1 MLTAAAAFRRHGRT
15 QSMARACFAGING
28 AGNDGL
34 WVTHGTAASTHEI
47 TVAGA
52 PSGGLHPSG
61 LTVFNNK
68 VLFTSL
74 GELWVTNGKTAG
86 THEITLDGSGSG
98 GVVPHDLTVFNG
110 QTLFSDDNI
119 ANNVGLWS
127 TDGTTAGTH
136 EITFNGAYAT

>member
-15 QSMARACFAGING
+15 QSMARAFFAGING

-68 VLFTSL
+68 LLFTSM
-74 GELWVTNGKTAG
+74 GEFWVTNGTKAG
-86 THEITLDGSGSG
+86 THEIDLNGTSTVGN
-98 GVVPHDLTVFNG
+98 LTVFNNDV
-110 QTLFSDDNI
+110 LFSENYTG
-119 ANNVGLWS
+119 NNLGLW
-127 TDGTTAGTH
+127 
-136 EITFNGAYAT
+136 ITSLTR